1 MFVFKEFLFTTYMD
15 FPFYE
20 NEHNQTGMEWRRVKT
35 DGDSD
40 QLASIL
46 LQAPGFIKSVIMIPV

>member
-40 QLASIL
+40 HLALIM
-46 LQAPGFIKSVIMIPV
+46 LQAPGFIKSVI